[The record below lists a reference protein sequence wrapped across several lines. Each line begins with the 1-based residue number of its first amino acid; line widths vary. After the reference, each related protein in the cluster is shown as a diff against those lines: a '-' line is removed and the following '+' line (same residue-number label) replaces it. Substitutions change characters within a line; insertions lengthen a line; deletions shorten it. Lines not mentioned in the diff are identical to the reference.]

1 MPQPKQTPK
10 SKTPLTIDTN
20 IQSSI
25 SSSIPSVSSPSPS
38 PSPSIHLRSISNFSI
53 PQSKQT
59 PYKLRPRL
67 NMTTLQ
73 GPFTTSQTPQKTQQ
87 EPFTTSQTPKKKR
100 CPNGSRRNKRTG
112 ECDKKIPPTIKRC
125 PNGTR
130 KNKITGKC
138 EPK

>member
-73 GPFTTSQTPQKTQQ
+73 GPFTTSQTPQK
-87 EPFTTSQTPKKKR
+87 KR

-112 ECDKKIPPTIKRC
+112 ECDKKILKRC